1 MIYPQI
7 TTDLV
12 FRGVDPNNDNH
23 IYMVVVLRKML
34 NDLCKLR
41 VYQSHIPNII
51 SYINAITSKN
61 IHMIEEE
68 TRSFEEIYLHDGLV
82 FPIHPMELIQ
92 SIIHRGEPLVDKF
105 RTLLYQ
111 VYEGNVGDVG
121 CLNLLN
127 AWLLTVDRTTYQH
140 VSEQIY
146 V

>member
-7 TTDLV
+7 TTDIV
-12 FRGVDPNNDNH
+12 FRGVDPANDNH

-41 VYQSHIPNII
+41 VYQSHLPNII
-51 SYINAITSKN
+51 SYVNAIVSKN

-68 TRSFEEIYLHDGLV
+68 TRSFEEIYLHDDLV

-92 SIIHRGEPLVDKF
+92 SIVHRGEPLIDKF
-105 RTLLYQ
+105 RSLLYHA
-111 VYEGNVGDVG
+111 YESNVGDVG

>member
-7 TTDLV
+7 TTDQV
-12 FRGVDPNNDNH
+12 FRGVDPTNDNH

-41 VYQSHIPNII
+41 VYQSHLPNII
-51 SYINAITSKN
+51 SYFNAIVSKN
-61 IHMIEEE
+61 IHMIDEE
-68 TRSFEEIYLHDGLV
+68 TRTFEEIYLHDGCI
-82 FPIHPMELIQ
+82 FSIHPMELIK
-92 SIIHRGEPLVDKF
+92 SIIDRGEPLVLKF

-111 VYEGNVGDVG
+111 AYEGNVGDVG
-121 CLNLLN
+121 CINLLN
-127 AWLLTVDRTTYQH
+127 AWLLTVDLTTYHH